1 MFVRLH
7 ERAGSGGE
15 VRRVVAVCDE
25 PLLGKRF
32 ESEGRVLDLSV
43 HRAFYEGERADAA
56 RVAELLKN
64 CNSVNAVG
72 VESVECV
79 VKVFG
84 GAGFDIGG
92 VPVLQVYKV

>member
-7 ERAGSGGE
+7 ERAGAGGE

-25 PLLGKRF
+25 SLLGKRF
-32 ESEGRVLDLSV
+32 ESEGRVLDLNV
-43 HRAFYEGERADAA
+43 HRAFYEGERADAI

-72 VESVECV
+72 KESVECV
-79 VKVFG
+79 SKVFG
-84 GAGFDIGG
+84 GAGFEIGG

>member
-7 ERAGSGGE
+7 ERAGAGGE

-25 PLLGKRF
+25 SLLGKRF

-43 HRAFYEGERADAA
+43 HRAFYEGERADATK
-56 RVAELLKN
+56 VVELLKN
-64 CNSVNAVG
+64 CASVNAVG
-72 VESVECV
+72 AESVECV
-79 VKVFG
+79 AKVFG

-92 VPVLQVYKV
+92 VPVLQVYRV